1 MTTSNLARLG
11 LVHAG
16 DEFGE
21 RILAARRREMSGEPL
36 GYQKAAE
43 EGGCGVVGFAAS
55 VPVRGRHIF
64 EPSIQMHNRGNGK
77 GGGIAAAGM
86 VPEQLGVDADTLR
99 QDYILQVALLDPQ
112 AEDEV
117 EKTFITPYLRVD
129 HKDRV
134 QAAMDYRELG
144 LEVKP
149 PDIVRYFVRVKD
161 EVLDS
166 YLDEL
171 GMKDA
176 PRRQAEDEFIY
187 RNSRRLNQQFYTSL
201 GDQRAFVISH
211 ARDLIILKI
220 VGYAENVVKYYGM
233 EDFQAKV
240 WIAHQRYPTK
250 GRVWHPGG
258 SHPFIGLN
266 EALVHNGDFANYYS
280 VSEYLRQHGIE
291 TQFLTD
297 TEVSVLLFDL
307 WTRVYKYPLEY
318 VIEAMAPTTE
328 LDFDRLPAA
337 KQKVYR
343 AIQAL
348 HMQGSPDG
356 PWFFIIARSQPD
368 QDRLQLIGIT
378 DTSMLRPQVFATQHG
393 DVSIGLVASEKQ
405 AIDATLL
412 SLSQDDPRFCP
423 VADRYWNARGGS
435 STDGGAF
442 LFTIEGEGD
451 IVCTDK
457 FGRLIETPPGDW
469 RLDPAA
475 PSQAPAAPQGL
486 EEALAAGPQGG
497 PAGGLFD
504 KLAPVIK
511 DWSFQNLRWLLER
524 TQETAAQGP
533 DQWEWALEL
542 LTLLNDRRYHTG
554 EMKRS
559 RLLELVREAIDAL
572 LDSVPPIADTSP
584 ARCKRIDWQTRDQIR
599 APQEGEQVLVVQAR
613 DFPPEGEECDARL
626 EMQAYALGWR
636 RFIVYGLKGQRFH
649 GCGMGPDTDQVRL
662 DIYGSSGDYLASGI
676 DGMEIR
682 VHDNGQDQLGQI
694 MKRGRLVVYGDV
706 GQAFMYGAKGGEVY
720 IMGNGAGRPL
730 INAVGRPRVVI
741 NGTCLDFL
749 AESFMAGDP
758 HNGGG
763 FVVLNGMGFDDRG
776 RVVPLETP
784 YPGANLFSLASG
796 GAIFV
801 RDPHHLLVDEQLNG
815 GQFFDMEQ
823 EDWELILPYL
833 KTNQELFGISIED
846 HLLMVDGSRRSP
858 LEVYRKVGAVQLAV
872 LAKQTSP
879 E

>member
-86 VPEQLGVDADTLR
+86 VPKQLGVDADTLR

-266 EALVHNGDFANYYS
+266 
-280 VSEYLRQHGIE
+280 
-291 TQFLTD
+291 
-297 TEVSVLLFDL
+297 
-307 WTRVYKYPLEY
+307 
-318 VIEAMAPTTE
+318 
-328 LDFDRLPAA
+328 
-337 KQKVYR
+337 
-343 AIQAL
+343 
-348 HMQGSPDG
+348 
-356 PWFFIIARSQPD
+356 
-368 QDRLQLIGIT
+368 
-378 DTSMLRPQVFATQHG
+378 
-393 DVSIGLVASEKQ
+393 
-405 AIDATLL
+405 
-412 SLSQDDPRFCP
+412 
-423 VADRYWNARGGS
+423 
-435 STDGGAF
+435 
-442 LFTIEGEGD
+442 
-451 IVCTDK
+451 
-457 FGRLIETPPGDW
+457 
-469 RLDPAA
+469 
-475 PSQAPAAPQGL
+475 
-486 EEALAAGPQGG
+486 
-497 PAGGLFD
+497 
-504 KLAPVIK
+504 
-511 DWSFQNLRWLLER
+511 
-524 TQETAAQGP
+524 
-533 DQWEWALEL
+533 
-542 LTLLNDRRYHTG
+542 
-554 EMKRS
+554 
-559 RLLELVREAIDAL
+559 
-572 LDSVPPIADTSP
+572 
-584 ARCKRIDWQTRDQIR
+584 
-599 APQEGEQVLVVQAR
+599 
-613 DFPPEGEECDARL
+613 
-626 EMQAYALGWR
+626 
-636 RFIVYGLKGQRFH
+636 
-649 GCGMGPDTDQVRL
+649 
-662 DIYGSSGDYLASGI
+662 
-676 DGMEIR
+676 
-682 VHDNGQDQLGQI
+682 
-694 MKRGRLVVYGDV
+694 
-706 GQAFMYGAKGGEVY
+706 
-720 IMGNGAGRPL
+720 
-730 INAVGRPRVVI
+730 
-741 NGTCLDFL
+741 
-749 AESFMAGDP
+749 
-758 HNGGG
+758 
-763 FVVLNGMGFDDRG
+763 
-776 RVVPLETP
+776 
-784 YPGANLFSLASG
+784 
-796 GAIFV
+796 
-801 RDPHHLLVDEQLNG
+801 
-815 GQFFDMEQ
+815 
-823 EDWELILPYL
+823 
-833 KTNQELFGISIED
+833 
-846 HLLMVDGSRRSP
+846 
-858 LEVYRKVGAVQLAV
+858 
-872 LAKQTSP
+872 
-879 E
+879 